1 MDGIRR
7 ILTKPPAQYAVAAG
21 YLLATG
27 AYVYFIPHSLLG
39 FLFFMGSILVVS
51 ATRIDPRAKIG
62 LAILALGLGMPMIG
76 SVNRYYLDVAT
87 QVGIYAALALG
98 LNVVVGFSG
107 LLDLGYVAFYASGA
121 YLYAVFAS
129 PQAAKFLNVAP
140 GTFPLSGDW
149 FWFFLAAAV
158 ALAALMGILLGLP
171 VLRLRGDYLA
181 IVTLGFGEIIRIL
194 LNNLDK
200 PVNFTNGPNGITP
213 VQPPAIF
220 GYKLD
225 QPLHF
230 YFIVIIILALVLII
244 VRRLENSRIG
254 RAWAAIREDET
265 AALAMGIPLVKAKL
279 LAFAVGASF
288 AGAMGVVFASKQ
300 TFVDPSSFSFMESIG
315 VLAMVILGGM
325 GSIPGVVVGATA
337 VVVLQLQVLKSL
349 SEYLGQLRTAG
360 VLNIPTQFEP
370 AKYERFVFGLIL
382 ILMMIFRS
390 EGIVPA
396 RRPRVNLGVPD
407 EKDPSPAIRAG
418 DPGKEAPPWPY

>member
-1 MDGIRR
+1 
-7 ILTKPPAQYAVAAG
+7 
-21 YLLATG
+21 
-27 AYVYFIPHSLLG
+27 
-39 FLFFMGSILVVS
+39 
-51 ATRIDPRAKIG
+51 
-62 LAILALGLGMPMIG
+62 
-76 SVNRYYLDVAT
+76 
-87 QVGIYAALALG
+87 
-98 LNVVVGFSG
+98 
-107 LLDLGYVAFYASGA
+107 
-121 YLYAVFAS
+121 
-129 PQAAKFLNVAP
+129 
-140 GTFPLSGDW
+140 
-149 FWFFLAAAV
+149 
-158 ALAALMGILLGLP
+158 
-171 VLRLRGDYLA
+171 
-181 IVTLGFGEIIRIL
+181 
-194 LNNLDK
+194 
-200 PVNFTNGPNGITP
+200 
-213 VQPPAIF
+213 
-220 GYKLD
+220 
-225 QPLHF
+225 
-230 YFIVIIILALVLII
+230 
-244 VRRLENSRIG
+244 NSRIG